1 MGSVPSLQTRVEGR
15 SAGFTA
21 QPAEAQLSR
30 VPLPL
35 SVPCTDHR
43 QKRSPAEARLAY
55 LGAEPLP

>member
-30 VPLPL
+30 VPLRCL
-35 SVPCTDHR
+35 FLAQTTD
-43 QKRSPAEARLAY
+43 KNEALQRP
-55 LGAEPLP
+55 G